1 MSLDQTIQLILTGL
15 WIASNWFFFIWLR
28 RLDTRKVN
36 EERIRL
42 LEEKADSRHHLMLAD
57 INQLE
62 RRLSDRLEKTER
74 DFIATVGPADMAEIF
89 QRLNRIGEE
98 ISGVKGEMDEVKSNL
113 RLLMNRIV
121 EKGLK

>member
-1 MSLDQTIQLILTGL
+1 MSLDQQLSLLLTCL
-15 WIASNWFFFIWLR
+15 WIASNWVFFIWLR
-28 RLDTRKVN
+28 RLDNRKVN
-36 EERIRL
+36 EERIQQIVEQANIRHHTIVTEINL
-42 LEEKADSRHHLMLAD
+42 IERRVNERMEKAERELISTVTPAD
-57 INQLE
+57 I
-62 RRLSDRLEKTER
+62 T
-74 DFIATVGPADMAEIF
+74 EIF

>member
-1 MSLDQTIQLILTGL
+1 MSLDQQLSLLLTCL
-15 WIASNWFFFIWLR
+15 WIASNWVFFIWLR
-28 RLDTRKVN
+28 RIDNRKVN
-36 EERIRL
+36 EERIQQIVEQANIRHHTIVTEINL
-42 LEEKADSRHHLMLAD
+42 IERRVNERMEKAERELISTVTPAD
-57 INQLE
+57 I
-62 RRLSDRLEKTER
+62 S
-74 DFIATVGPADMAEIF
+74 EIF